1 MESPVTISSITL
13 PNIVHKHFLVESL
26 FEQIVAEISK
36 IPKLMDF
43 KMTND
48 ATLLVCGIVENA
60 VKSDTKIDKKALV
73 LRILTHVFGL
83 NQTEVDHVS
92 RQIEFI
98 HSGGMLIKAAV
109 EEVATKSNVRK
120 LGKFFLRCVK
130 PKKSKK
136 VQK

>member
-36 IPKLMDF
+36 IPKLLDF

-60 VKSDTKIDKKALV
+60 VTSDTKIDKKALV
-73 LRILTHVFGL
+73 LRILTQVFGL
-83 NQTEVDHVS
+83 NPTEIDHVS

-98 HSGGMLIKAAV
+98 HSGGMLTKSIIEK
-109 EEVATKSNVRK
+109 VATKSNIRK
-120 LGKFFLRCVK
+120 LGKFFLRYVK
-130 PKKSKK
+130 QKKSKK
-136 VQK
+136 LQK